1 MLRRTLPILLVF
13 TALGLAVPAQAE
25 PPAFDAPYDLAAG
38 HAPRAIAAADVSG
51 DGHPDLI
58 FGGTNPGTITI
69 LQSTGEDDG
78 SGVRF
83 QAPRVI
89 ATSATAASRGNP

>member
-1 MLRRTLPILLVF
+1 MLRRTIPVALLFTMLGAALP
-13 TALGLAVPAQAE
+13 AHAQTPDFGAR
-25 PPAFDAPYDLAAG
+25 YDLAAG